1 MNAPTIPADERLM
14 AHALRALAMDA
25 VQAANSGHPGMPM
38 GMADV
43 AAVLFNR
50 FVTLDPAAHD
60 WPNRDRFVLSAGHGS
75 MLLYAIHHLLGYP
88 DMGMDQIRAFRQ
100 LGSRTAGHPEYGHAQ
115 GIEVTTGP
123 LGQGIATAV
132 GMALA
137 ERLAHARFPD
147 LIDHWTWVMAG
158 DGCLMEGIS
167 HEAIDLAGHL
177 RLSRLVVL
185 WDDNRITIDGDTD
198 LSTSTDQM
206 ARFAAAGWH
215 VLACDGHNTTEIA
228 DAIATAQADPR
239 PSLIACR
246 TVIGYGAPNKQGGHD
261 VHGAPLGADE
271 IAAARAF
278 LGWPHAPFEI
288 PEAVHLAWGRVA
300 RRGSDAHRAWRSV
313 LATSPHRAA
322 FVAQQARDPAP
333 LAGAMAAHKAQ
344 LLADR
349 PKIATRKASEL
360 ALNVVNVALPFTI
373 GGSADLTGSNLTR
386 SKGQKSVTRD
396 DFSGSY
402 IHYGIREHGMAAAM
416 NGIAL
421 YGLFRPYGGTFMA
434 FADYSRPAIRLGA
447 LMGVPVVHVM
457 THDSIGLGEDG
468 PTHQPVEHL
477 AAMRAMPNLT
487 VIRPADA
494 VETAEAWEI
503 ALATTTTPTFLAL
516 SRQNLLV
523 LRQMAD
529 VNLTARGAYI
539 LRDAADRQATLI
551 ATGSEVEI
559 AVQAAEQL
567 AAEGLRVTV
576 VSAPSFELFAAQP
589 ADYRAAVLGTAPRV
603 GVEAAIRQGWDLLL
617 RPEDAFIGMTGFG
630 ASAPAAQLYAQ
641 FGITAAAVAQ
651 ALRDHVQPS
660 DRTEE

>member
-1 MNAPTIPADERLM
+1 
-14 AHALRALAMDA
+14 
-25 VQAANSGHPGMPM
+25 
-38 GMADV
+38 
-43 AAVLFNR
+43 
-50 FVTLDPAAHD
+50 
-60 WPNRDRFVLSAGHGS
+60 
-75 MLLYAIHHLLGYP
+75 
-88 DMGMDQIRAFRQ
+88 
-100 LGSRTAGHPEYGHAQ
+100 
-115 GIEVTTGP
+115 
-123 LGQGIATAV
+123 
-132 GMALA
+132 
-137 ERLAHARFPD
+137 
-147 LIDHWTWVMAG
+147 
-158 DGCLMEGIS
+158 
-167 HEAIDLAGHL
+167 
-177 RLSRLVVL
+177 
-185 WDDNRITIDGDTD
+185 
-198 LSTSTDQM
+198 
-206 ARFAAAGWH
+206 
-215 VLACDGHNTTEIA
+215 
-228 DAIATAQADPR
+228 
-239 PSLIACR
+239 
-246 TVIGYGAPNKQGGHD
+246 
-261 VHGAPLGADE
+261 
-271 IAAARAF
+271 

-477 AAMRAMPNLT
+477 AMLRATPNLH
-487 VIRPADA
+487 VFRPADT

-503 ALATTTTPTFLAL
+503 ALTAKTTPSVLAL
-516 SRQNLLV
+516 SRQNLPTV
-523 LRQMAD
+523 RRAHTAR
-529 VNLTARGAYI
+529 NLTAQGAYVRAEGRVTAFTCFAPQLSGLVRAQWRALGI
-539 LRDAADRQATLI
+539 ELLRGVRYPSLWERYWVGYGRPDLPPERSLQAQ
-551 ATGSEVEI
+551 VF
-559 AVQAAEQL
+559 VQASREGWGWYG
-567 AAEGLRVTV
+567 AAFVAQTRNRIVTV
-576 VSAPSFELFAAQP
+576 PLSPVRWQAYS
-589 ADYRAAVLGTAPRV
+589 LGYVESWGVEGRLSYTAPRW
-603 GVEAAIRQGWDLLL
+603 QGW
-617 RPEDAFIGMTGFG
+617 
-630 ASAPAAQLYAQ
+630 
-641 FGITAAAVAQ
+641 
-651 ALRDHVQPS
+651 
-660 DRTEE
+660 